1 MNMRMC
7 SGSAVLRCGVMV
19 LCAAATASGQS
30 RPAPRAGVDWPGFRG
45 IAAAGTDDG
54 TALPVSWSVPDAKL
68 VKWKVPVAGLGH
80 SSPVVWGDM
89 VCTASAVSGT
99 PDPQLKVGLY
109 GDIGSVL
116 DTTPHKFL
124 VMCFDKKTG
133 KLRWEQVAKTGV
145 PIIKRHPKSTHAS
158 STLATDGTQIIAFFG
173 SEGLYAY
180 DVKGTL
186 VWKKDFGELD
196 SGFFMAPEAQWG
208 FASSPV
214 IHNGRVIV
222 QADVQKGSFVAAF
235 DVRTGKELWRTARA
249 DVPTWSTPAV
259 VNMNGRDQVVVNGW
273 KHIGGYDLETGK
285 EVWRMTGG
293 GDIPVPTPI
302 VAHGLVFI
310 TNAHGKMAPIF
321 AIKPTANGDISLKEG
336 ETSNAH
342 IAWSYQRDGGYMQ
355 TPIVYGD
362 ILYVCR
368 DNGVLSAFDAK
379 TGVRHY
385 QARLGDGRTGFSA
398 SAVAAG
404 GRLYFTSEDGD
415 VYVVKAGTAYEL
427 LATNPLGEV
436 AMATP
441 AISEGAF
448 LFRTR
453 GHLVS
458 IGER

>member
-1 MNMRMC
+1 MPIARVTAILIVALV
-7 SGSAVLRCGVMV
+7 GVASA
-19 LCAAATASGQS
+19 QS
-30 RPAPRAGVDWPGFRG
+30 PRPRAGIDWPGFRG
-45 IAAAGTDDG
+45 IDARGVDETA
-54 TALPVSWSVPDAKL
+54 ALPVQWNVPESRL
-68 VKWKVPVAGLGH
+68 VKWRVPVAGLGH

-89 VCTASAVSGT
+89 VCTTTAISGT

-109 GDIGSVL
+109 GDITSVV
-116 DTTPHKFL
+116 DTTAHKWL
-124 VMCFDKKTG
+124 VMCFDKQTG
-133 KLRWEQVAKTGV
+133 ALRWERTATTGV
-145 PIIKRHPKSTHAS
+145 PTVKRHPKSTHAS
-158 STLATDGTQIIAFFG
+158 STLATDGNHIVAFFG

-180 DVKGTL
+180 DMKGEL
-186 VWKKDFGELD
+186 IWKKDFGLLD
-196 SGFFMAPEAQWG
+196 SGFYMVPDAQWG

-214 IHNGRVIV
+214 IHGGRVVV

-235 DVRTGKELWRTARA
+235 DVRTGRELWRTARA
-249 DVPTWSTPAV
+249 DVPTFGTPAV
-259 VNMNGRDQVVVNGW
+259 VSMGGRDQVIVNGW

-302 VAHGLVFI
+302 AAHGLVFI
-310 TNAHGKMAPIF
+310 TNAHGQAAPIF
-321 AIKPTANGDISLKEG
+321 AVKETATGDITLKAG

-342 IAWSYQRDGGYMQ
+342 IAWSYMRDGGYMQ
-355 TPIVYGD
+355 TPLVYGD
-362 ILYVCR
+362 LLYVCR
-368 DNGVLSAFDAK
+368 DNGVLSVFDAK

-385 QARLGDGRTGFSA
+385 QGRLGDGRTGFSA

-404 GRLYFTSEDGD
+404 GKVYFTSEDGE
-415 VYVVKAGTAYEL
+415 VLVVKAGTTFEL

-441 AISEGAF
+441 AISEGML

-453 GHLVS
+453 NHLIA